1 MRMFPVVLVSGW
13 LMLFGIGLVR
23 NIIWPLDLETDKF
36 AVLSRVRSV
45 VPKGTRIG
53 SFNAGVFGYFLDDM
67 TVINLDGVVN
77 NAAYPYIAERKLDK
91 YIALANI
98 EYLLDDSR
106 AIEILKQYLVGD
118 EQWVRNL
125 QLVFR
130 EHGRL
135 TTIELWA
142 VPR

>member
-1 MRMFPVVLVSGW
+1 
-13 LMLFGIGLVR
+13 
-23 NIIWPLDLETDKF
+23 
-36 AVLSRVRSV
+36 
-45 VPKGTRIG
+45 
-53 SFNAGVFGYFLDDM
+53 VFGYFLDDM